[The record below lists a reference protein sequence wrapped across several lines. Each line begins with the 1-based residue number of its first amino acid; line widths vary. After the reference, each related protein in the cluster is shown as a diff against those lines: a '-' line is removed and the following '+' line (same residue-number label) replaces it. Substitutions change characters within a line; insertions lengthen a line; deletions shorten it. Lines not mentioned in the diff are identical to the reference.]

1 MIVTNQ
7 ISGPKREPYR
17 LRFKTQRHF
26 FLPEKLDNTTF
37 LGAAGD
43 NGERPEDSGQIGRRL
58 QHRTIATP
66 SSTEEGVT
74 DKDPGLW
81 TVVST
86 QEGSVIRRFPE
97 PAAGALGLK
106 GGAEFSLLSHF
117 SEQS

>member
-7 ISGPKREPYR
+7 ISGPKQEPYR

-43 NGERPEDSGQIGRRL
+43 NAERPEDSGQIGRRL

-66 SSTEEGVT
+66 SSTKEGVT
-74 DKDPGLW
+74 DKDPGL
-81 TVVST
+81 
-86 QEGSVIRRFPE
+86 
-97 PAAGALGLK
+97 
-106 GGAEFSLLSHF
+106 
-117 SEQS
+117 